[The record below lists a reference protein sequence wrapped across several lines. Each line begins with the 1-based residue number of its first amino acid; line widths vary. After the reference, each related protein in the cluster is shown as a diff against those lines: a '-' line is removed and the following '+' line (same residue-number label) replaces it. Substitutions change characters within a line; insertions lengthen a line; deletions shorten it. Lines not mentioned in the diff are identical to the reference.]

1 MAGLKE
7 DTVKDNAA
15 AIQSLFDL
23 RGEVAFVTGAAG
35 GIGAAVCRMLAQAGS
50 RVVLADRNSDGAQ
63 EVAEELGGEAV
74 ACAVALDVT
83 DPAAIDHAFSEARA
97 AFGPVTL
104 LVNNAGASIR
114 KSSFDL
120 SVEEWRTVLDV
131 NLQSVFLC
139 SRAAASAMLE
149 RGSGAIVNIASIMG
163 LSGGLYPNAAYH
175 ASKGGVVNL
184 TRAMAVEWAPHI
196 RVNAVAPTWVRTP
209 FIAPLLNDKAAMERI
224 HDVTPMR
231 RIAEPHEVAAAV
243 LFLCSPASAMTT
255 GHTLAVDGGF
265 LAV

>member
-1 MAGLKE
+1 MTTE
-7 DTVKDNAA
+7 DGPAR
-15 AIQSLFDL
+15 SLVALFEL
-23 RGEVAFVTGAAG
+23 RGEVAFVTGAAS
-35 GIGAAVCRMLAQAGS
+35 GIGAAVSRLLAAAGS
-50 RVVLADRNSDGAQ
+50 RVVLADRNIDGARQ
-63 EVAEELGGEAV
+63 VAEELGQGV
-74 ACAVALDVT
+74 GCAVALDVT
-83 DPAAIDHAFSEARA
+83 QPDQVDRAFAAARE
-97 AFGPVTL
+97 AFGAPTL

-120 SVEEWRTVLDV
+120 SLEDWRTVLDV

-139 SRAAASAMLE
+139 SRAAARGMLD
-149 RGSGAIVNIASIMG
+149 RGAGAIVNIASIMG

-184 TRAMAVEWAPHI
+184 TRALAIEWAPHI

-209 FIAPLLNDKAAMERI
+209 FIAPLLKDNAAMQRI

-243 LFLCSPASAMTT
+243 LFLCSPAAAMTT

>member
-1 MAGLKE
+1 VTQE
-7 DTVKDNAA
+7 NTPAA
-15 AIQSLFDL
+15 SIAALFDL
-23 RGEVAFVTGAAG
+23 RGNVAFVTGAAS
-35 GIGAAVCRMLAQAGS
+35 GIGAAVARMLAEAGS
-50 RVVLADRNSDGAQ
+50 RVLLADRNVDGARQ
-63 EVAEELGGEAV
+63 VAEEIGGDTAGR
-74 ACAVALDVT
+74 AVALDVT
-83 DPAAIDHAFSEARA
+83 DPAAIDSAFKLARET
-97 AFGPVTL
+97 FGPVTL

-139 SRAAASAMLE
+139 SRGAAGGMLE

-184 TRAMAVEWAPHI
+184 TRAMAVEWAPTI

-209 FIAPLLNDKAAMERI
+209 FIAPLLKDDAAMERI
-224 HDVTPMR
+224 HNVTPMR

-243 LFLCSPASAMTT
+243 LFLCSPAAAMTT